1 MTKTLQELIDASIFI
16 STEYQAVLA
25 ELSQGADWDVDF
37 SAPSFTLQTT
47 PPVTLTPYLL
57 GTESAAR
64 GSFVW
69 SWRELG
75 HFNPH
80 VVSAAVQAEQA
91 GERHEVGELTTD
103 ELPLQEGLARRLTLA
118 AKAVTGLYAHYPAR
132 AGGNITAWLLLDGP
146 EFELPRLTEQRM
158 MQVIG
163 ESLTTDTAVDHNLA
177 VASYA
182 KLRGAHVEWDTDA
195 TCVVTV
201 HDGAQRFWFDDHQIT
216 GVEPAEPSVG
226 EDELRELERQ
236 AATHREALLE
246 DRRAAEHR
254 AEQLG
259 QEQREADAERKR
271 RERAEAA
278 AAASTPAPSAAA
290 GQDAEEQPLPSELAP
305 EEIEAPE
312 PEQPADDV
320 AVPASQLHE
329 ADQPFDQEPTHEP
342 AAPGRVETRVLPGP
356 QGEHATAGPA
366 ASPHPDTTAM
376 SRIPDPDFA
385 AGQPASQDPER
396 VESHRTESQDV
407 EAERFESERFG
418 TARDEDRVERE
429 VVVEE
434 ETVVREDTRAPERD
448 RTRAAEER
456 LGRGERGV
464 REDRFAREEREEVV
478 ERETVAGPGAPD
490 DDLSAPAVVDGEEVE
505 TNEQAERKGKKKR
518 GFLSRFFDL

>member
-1 MTKTLQELIDASIFI
+1 MTKTLQELIDESIFI

-57 GTESAAR
+57 GTESASR

-69 SWRELG
+69 CWQELG
-75 HFNPH
+75 HFNPQ
-80 VVSAAVQAEQA
+80 VVSAAVQAKQA
-91 GERHEVGELTTD
+91 GERHEVAELSTA
-103 ELPLQEGLARRLTLA
+103 ELPLQEGLARRVTLA

-132 AGGNITAWLLLDGP
+132 AGGNITAWLLLDGQQ
-146 EFELPRLTEQRM
+146 FELPRLTEQRM

-182 KLRGAHVEWDTDA
+182 KLRGAHVAWDTDA

-236 AATHREALLE
+236 AQTHREALVQ
-246 DRRAAEHR
+246 DRQAAVAQAERLGEQQR
-254 AEQLG
+254 AE
-259 QEQREADAERKR
+259 AAERKR
-271 RERAEAA
+271 REREEAA
-278 AAASTPAPSAAA
+278 AAASSAPAAQPT
-290 GQDAEEQPLPSELAP
+290 DEEPLPTELSP
-305 EEIEAPE
+305 EDIEAPE
-312 PEQPADDV
+312 PEQPAGDV
-320 AVPASQLHE
+320 AVPASQVRD
-329 ADQPFDQEPTHEP
+329 ADAPFDQEPTGP
-342 AAPGRVETRVLPGP
+342 AEPGRVETTVLPGHH
-356 QGEHATAGPA
+356 EETLTAGPQ

-376 SRIPDPDFA
+376 SRIPDPDLA
-385 AGQPASQDPER
+385 AGQPGTAGAETHGGLDREDD
-396 VESHRTESQDV
+396 VRTERESV
-407 EAERFESERFG
+407 TVSEER
-418 TARDEDRVERE
+418 
-429 VVVEE
+429 
-434 ETVVREDTRAPERD
+434 VVREDVSPAGTREAH
-448 RTRAAEER
+448 
-456 LGRGERGV
+456 V
-464 REDRFAREEREEVV
+464 EREAVV
-478 ERETVAGPGAPD
+478 ARETVAGPEAAD
-490 DDLSAPAVVDGEEVE
+490 DDISAPAVVDGEEVE

>member
-37 SAPSFTLQTT
+37 SAPSFTLRTE

-69 SWRELG
+69 SWQELG
-75 HFNPH
+75 HFDPQ
-80 VVSAAVQAEQA
+80 VVSAAVQTRQT
-91 GERHEVGELTTD
+91 GERHGVAELTTD

-118 AKAVTGLYAHYPAR
+118 AKAATGLYAHYPAR

-146 EFELPRLTEQRM
+146 QFELPRLTEQRM

-201 HDGAQRFWFDDHQIT
+201 HDGAQRFWFDEHQIT
-216 GVEPAEPSVG
+216 GVEPAEPAVG

-236 AATHREALLE
+236 AQTHREALLE
-246 DRRAAEHR
+246 DRRAAGGR

-259 QEQREADAERKR
+259 AQQRAEAAERKR
-271 RERAEAA
+271 REREEAA
-278 AAASTPAPSAAA
+278 AAASSAPA
-290 GQDAEEQPLPSELAP
+290 AEEQPLPSELSP

-312 PEQPADDV
+312 PAQPEGDV
-320 AVPASQLHE
+320 AVPASQVRD
-329 ADQPFDQEPTHEP
+329 ADLPFDQEPTPGP
-342 AAPGRVETRVLPGP
+342 AEPGRVETTVLPGP
-356 QGEHATAGPA
+356 QDGAATAGPQ

-376 SRIPDPDFA
+376 SRIPDPEFA
-385 AGQPASQDPER
+385 ATQPGAPD
-396 VESHRTESQDV
+396 DV
-407 EAERFESERFG
+407 PAE
-418 TARDEDRVERE
+418 TTRDADRA
-429 VVVEE
+429 
-434 ETVVREDTRAPERD
+434 APAP
-448 RTRAAEER
+448 AAEEHP
-456 LGRGERGV
+456 V
-464 REDRFAREEREEVV
+464 REERVAHEEVV
-478 ERETVAGPGAPD
+478 DRETVAGPGAAD